1 MRPIIVNA
9 LEPPSGAEHSAVRR
23 EDFSDR
29 PALDLSDTEAVLI
42 ALQSEITTWKEAV
55 PRHAAQA
62 AVFALQCAAVSR
74 LGLLCADD
82 KAALAHNLSR
92 VGGEAVS
99 VEALERCISKVR
111 RPRPGMVALS

>member
-1 MRPIIVNA
+1 MR
-9 LEPPSGAEHSAVRR
+9 SGAEPFTCHQCGAC
-23 EDFSDR
+23 
-29 PALDLSDTEAVLI
+29 AGLSLSGAPLAT
-42 ALQSEITTWKEAV
+42 
-55 PRHAAQA
+55 
-62 AVFALQCAAVSR
+62 VFALQCAAVSR

-111 RPRPGMVALS
+111 RPRPGMVALI